1 MLFSFFETPLILN
14 KISCIPIENDFNDF
28 KNYITNFIIECI
40 NYDKI
45 LRLNLE
51 VT

>member
-1 MLFSFFETPLILN
+1 MLFSFFESPLILN
-14 KISCIPIENDFNDF
+14 KIPSIPIENDFNDF
-28 KNYITNFIIECI
+28 RNHITNFIIECI

-45 LRLNLE
+45 LWLNLE